1 MGMKKWVSFFFPIM
15 IIIMEIWFPMII
27 SIVWISQIESWK
39 YDNRWKWRNNRF
51 FFQSFGSFKCKL
63 LNEDEEISRSRQI
76 IDPWFNFQF
85 PLSSRINRTNLTH
98 LSFISTVI
106 IDGFENKP
114 RRRDKRWQL
123 NYYSIVRLIRYL
135 LNLKKRE
142 SVIFHLVI
150 GGWLWKKIFE
160 LVEWWC
166 LPELQIVYQKPR
178 FSFRL
183 LFFPPSIGHLSL
195 SLSLSASI
203 LLQQPI
209 DFPCSAPLKIFIF
222 RVYLW
227 FHSTLLIDDSLKRV
241 VLLPRYR
248 R

>member
-195 SLSLSASI
+195 SLQAFYYNSPLIFPVPLRSKFSFSAYTC
-203 LLQQPI
+203 
-209 DFPCSAPLKIFIF
+209 DFTARC
-222 RVYLW
+222 
-227 FHSTLLIDDSLKRV
+227 
-241 VLLPRYR
+241 
-248 R
+248 

>member
-1 MGMKKWVSFFFPIM
+1 MKKWMSFFFPIM

-106 IDGFENKP
+106 IDSFENKP

-123 NYYSIVRLIRYL
+123 NYYSLFIKFE
-135 LNLKKRE
+135 KKRE
-142 SVIFHLVI
+142 CNFPSRYWGMTLEKNIRI
-150 GGWLWKKIFE
+150 GRMVVFTRAAN
-160 LVEWWC
+160 C
-166 LPELQIVYQKPR
+166 LPKTEIFIPAIV
-178 FSFRL
+178 
-183 LFFPPSIGHLSL
+183 FPTFHRPP
-195 SLSLSASI
+195 LSLSASI
-203 LLQQPI
+203 LL
-209 DFPCSAPLKIFIF
+209 
-222 RVYLW
+222 
-227 FHSTLLIDDSLKRV
+227 
-241 VLLPRYR
+241 
-248 R
+248 